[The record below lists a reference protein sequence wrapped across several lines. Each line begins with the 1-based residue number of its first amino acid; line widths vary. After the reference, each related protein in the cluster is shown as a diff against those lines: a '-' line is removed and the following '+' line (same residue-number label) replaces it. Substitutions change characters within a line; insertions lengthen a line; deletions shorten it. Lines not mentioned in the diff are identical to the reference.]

1 MYTGM
6 YMYLTYVHVLDLCTC
21 TWLMY
26 LTYVYVL
33 DLCSCTWLIYIYLS
47 YVHVLDLC
55 TCTLGTN
62 TVLALCLWRGWE
74 EMMKKRRMERGIRGR
89 WKHTEQNRELQYMG
103 NNSLLKIS
111 SFTYYDVT
119 YLLFVY
125 NELFFINTNTR

>member
-1 MYTGM
+1 MSM
-6 YMYLTYVHVLDLCTC
+6 KRMRRND
-21 TWLMY
+21 
-26 LTYVYVL
+26 
-33 DLCSCTWLIYIYLS
+33 
-47 YVHVLDLC
+47 
-55 TCTLGTN
+55 
-62 TVLALCLWRGWE
+62 E
-74 EMMKKRRMERGIRGR
+74 EEEDGKRNKGR